1 VHEQPGGFMAGLRML
16 IVFVAAEVAFLA
28 LSLITLVWY
37 ASADPTIVQEAQLP
51 DSGLLVLLIMPPAGG
66 ALVAVA
72 CTALFGAGPRTGRL
86 RRELALRS
94 GLRSAG
100 VGAMIGLGGLLIT
113 IPAAIV
119 WANWVG
125 GDQATSAVG
134 QAVADRQLPTAAAV
148 FAFLMLWLVAPAAEE
163 VLFRGALWR
172 ALEHWG
178 LNRWVVFAV
187 TSVLFSLAH
196 LELLRT
202 PLLLVLSIPIGLARM
217 FTGSLIR
224 AIVAHQVN
232 NLLPALALLL
242 ALTGNLPQV

>member
-1 VHEQPGGFMAGLRML
+1 MQEQPGGFMAGLRML

-28 LSLITLVWY
+28 LSLVILVWY
-37 ASADPTIVQEAQLP
+37 ASADPTIVEEGQLP
-51 DSGLLVLLIMPPAGG
+51 DSGLLVLLIVPPVAG
-66 ALVAVA
+66 ALVAIA
-72 CTALFGAGPRTGRL
+72 CTSLFGAGPRAGRL

-100 VGAMIGLGGLLIT
+100 LGVLIGLAGLLIT

-125 GDQATSAVG
+125 TDQATSAVG
-134 QAVADRQLPTAAAV
+134 EAFTDRQLPTAAAV
-148 FAFLMLWLVAPAAEE
+148 FAFLVVWLLAPAAEE
-163 VLFRGALWR
+163 VLFRGVLWR
-172 ALEHWG
+172 ALEHWR
-178 LNRWVVFAV
+178 LNRWIVFTA
-187 TSVLFSLAH
+187 TTVLFSLAH

-202 PLLLVLSIPIGLARM
+202 PLLLVVSIPIGLARM
-217 FTGSLIR
+217 FTGSLIG
-224 AIVAHQVN
+224 AIVAHQLN

>member
-1 VHEQPGGFMAGLRML
+1 MHEQPGGFMAGLRML

-28 LSLITLVWY
+28 LSLLTLIWY
-37 ASADPTIVQEAQLP
+37 TSADPTIAEEGRLP
-51 DSGLLVLLIMPPAGG
+51 DSGLLVLLIVPPVGG
-66 ALVAVA
+66 ALVAIA
-72 CTALFGAGPRTGRL
+72 CTSLFGAGQRTGRW
-86 RRELALRS
+86 RRELAVRS

-100 VGAMIGLGGLLIT
+100 LGAAIGLAGLLVT

-125 GDQATSAVG
+125 GDQATSSVG
-134 QAVADRQLPTAAAV
+134 EAFADRQMPTAAAV
-148 FAFLMLWLVAPAAEE
+148 TVFLVVWLVAPAAEE

-172 ALEHWG
+172 SLEHWR

-202 PLLLVLSIPIGLARM
+202 PLLLVLSIPVGLARM
-217 FTGSLIR
+217 FTGSLIG

-242 ALTGNLPQV
+242 ALTGNVPQL

>member
-1 VHEQPGGFMAGLRML
+1 MQEQAGGFMAGLRML

-28 LSLITLVWY
+28 LSLVVLAWY
-37 ASADPTIVQEAQLP
+37 ASADPTIVEEGQLP
-51 DSGLLVLLIMPPAGG
+51 GSGLLALLIVPPVGG
-66 ALVAVA
+66 ALVAVT
-72 CTALFGAGPRTGRL
+72 CTSLFGAGPGKDRL
-86 RRELALRS
+86 RRELAVRS

-100 VGAMIGLGGLLIT
+100 LGALIGLAGLLIT

-134 QAVADRQLPTAAAV
+134 EAFAERQLPTAAAV
-148 FAFLMLWLVAPAAEE
+148 TAFLVVWLVAPAAEE

-178 LNRWVVFAV
+178 LNRWVVFAA

-217 FTGSLIR
+217 FTGSLIG

-232 NLLPALALLL
+232 NMLPAVALLL
-242 ALTGNLPQV
+242 ALTGNVPQI